1 MHTPETCAA
10 LDCANDPNRSR
21 FHTTTIT
28 REGMSTMAPYDGTLT
43 IQDPNLVTDWDVD
56 EQTHA
61 YVIRDVDAPAPDW
74 DGIGSTYRQAYD
86 HARYD
91 DEITAEGGPGV
102 DIIRQ
107 AWDHFRDSELTARY
121 LRMFHGAVSVDYSES
136 IFRDSR
142 VWAIVTRANVDDWG
156 VPADAVASLAAD
168 ALEIV
173 RQWAEGEVYGVIVA
187 NTDTGAEESLWS
199 VYDATPDLRYCHE
212 VAEEIAPT
220 G

>member
-102 DIIRQ
+102 DIIRPPTRSRSCANGPRVRFTGSSWQ
-107 AWDHFRDSELTARY
+107 TRTLGPRSPFGACMTRPRTSVTAMRSP
-121 LRMFHGAVSVDYSES
+121 R
-136 IFRDSR
+136 R
-142 VWAIVTRANVDDWG
+142 
-156 VPADAVASLAAD
+156 
-168 ALEIV
+168 
-173 RQWAEGEVYGVIVA
+173 
-187 NTDTGAEESLWS
+187 
-199 VYDATPDLRYCHE
+199 
-212 VAEEIAPT
+212 
-220 G
+220 